1 MKFGYREFSGV
12 VLAGVVVFLVVTAV
26 VPVLQMNSSQYS
38 RLTILGPDQT
48 GRLPGNVTAWQAF
61 SFYAYVYNHEGS
73 TKDYEL
79 LVKLGDASTA
89 VGSSA
94 PADAPVILT
103 RYVELKSNSSADV
116 QLSLT
121 LQSAGG
127 GQRMIFE
134 LWMLNNGTSQFD
146 YTGQWAQVTV
156 DVLSA

>member
-1 MKFGYREFSGV
+1 MRFGYREFSGV

-48 GRLPGNVTAWQAF
+48 NRLPANVTAGQAF
-61 SFYAYVYNHEGS
+61 SLYAYVYNHEGS

-79 LVKLGDASTA
+79 LVKLGDANTTA
-89 VGSSA
+89 SSSA
-94 PADAPVILT
+94 PADAPVILA
-103 RYVELKSNSSADV
+103 RYVELKGNGSADV

-121 LQSAGG
+121 LQSPGS

-146 YTGQWAQVTV
+146 YTGQWSQATV
-156 DVLSA
+156 DVLAA